1 MVDMST
7 TATKTETIT
16 GTWSTDFERSEA
28 LDGILETARN
38 MSALQP
44 ILGNLLQAHVILD
57 TSIIV
62 EDLICLCKTN
72 GEEHRRPAI
81 YELIAKKVFVA
92 YFPREKVGEVEEKCR
107 TVSERYG
114 LPPDVLLSHW
124 TKYRQRLHLVPT
136 SHLELEHADTL
147 MLAGR
152 DPSDVPFLQARHVV
166 GANVVISKDRDILE
180 SGAPAMPSSKV
191 LIDLRHYSRKR
202 GLQAA
207 IFLGTGTA
215 IVLPLAAIISFA
227 RMLYRASAKVP
238 REALLLA
245 AIGLAAALIVPR
257 SRAFVINA
265 AKEAWEGINKIGPLV
280 FPILSAAMQAVAE
293 TEEHAKVI
301 QAGIDKDLPPALLIK
316 KPALGQACYRAC
328 LVASVPLTAEE
339 IWSSAQN
346 YGAKSR
352 ALDPLRS
359 MRRVLKRHPLLRE
372 RADGRWS
379 VIETSDGRRSA
390 Q

>member
-1 MVDMST
+1 MNM
-7 TATKTETIT
+7 TATKTETIEKS
-16 GTWSTDFERSEA
+16 WSTDFERSAA

-57 TSIIV
+57 TSIIM
-62 EDLICLCKTN
+62 EDLICLSKTN
-72 GEEHRRPAI
+72 GEERRRPAI

-92 YFPREKVGEVEEKCR
+92 YFPLEKVGEVEEKCR
-107 TVSERYG
+107 TVSERYR
-114 LPPDVLLSHW
+114 LPPNVLLGYW
-124 TKYRQRLHLVPT
+124 TKYRQGLHLVPT

-147 MLAGR
+147 MLAER

-180 SGAPAMPSSKV
+180 SGAPAIPSSKV
-191 LIDLRHYSRKR
+191 LIDLRCYSRKR

-207 IFLGTGTA
+207 IILGTGTA

-227 RMLYRASAKVP
+227 RMLYRTFTKVP
-238 REALLLA
+238 REAILLA

-265 AKEAWEGINKIGPLV
+265 AKEAWEGINKIGPIV

-301 QAGIDKDLPPALLIK
+301 QAGIDKDLPAALLIK
-316 KPALGQACYRAC
+316 KPTLGQACYRAC
-328 LVASVPLTAEE
+328 LVAGVPLTAEE
-339 IWSSAQN
+339 IWSRAQN
-346 YGAKSR
+346 YGKKPR
-352 ALDPLRS
+352 A
-359 MRRVLKRHPLLRE
+359 
-372 RADGRWS
+372 
-379 VIETSDGRRSA
+379 
-390 Q
+390 